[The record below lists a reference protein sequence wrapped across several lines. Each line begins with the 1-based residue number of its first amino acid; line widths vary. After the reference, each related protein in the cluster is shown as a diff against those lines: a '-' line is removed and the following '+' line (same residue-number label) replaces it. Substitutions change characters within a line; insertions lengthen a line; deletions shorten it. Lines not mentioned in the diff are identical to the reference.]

1 MSDKFYRN
9 IKTGERKPLPLKV
22 YEAVKKNWVPADD
35 VPEEYAD
42 YKDPETVHIIVEE
55 KAATSDP
62 EIKENLDILQQV
74 VEEVEAEPEGDKDA
88 LQAEYEKLSGEKPDG
103 RWGIKKLSQ
112 EIEELKTGNK

>member
-22 YEAVKKNWVPADD
+22 YEAVKKNWVPVDD

-62 EIKENLDILQQV
+62 EIKENLDILQQIV
-74 VEEVEAEPEGDKDA
+74 SEESADESDPEGEPDKEA

-103 RWGIKKLSQ
+103 V
-112 EIEELKTGNK
+112 